1 MDELPGQINS
11 SESDEQKEFK
21 IDVDSMVDL
30 LKTKISSLKLKGI
43 PTLFSKRMISDIE
56 KEIKGE
62 ISLLEE
68 YEIVFNYN
76 DYVDSHIKQYIF
88 ENYSKEIFRK
98 EDNLYRLYMYV
109 FDPYGEEYANIF
121 LEVFSP
127 EMIYDRIKEENVK
140 QRYIEYLKRNYHEN
154 PDHFNTQIERYF
166 KGIDKTG
173 FDFMQNGSNR
183 RTMKD
188 VAINEN
194 VRCPKENVKIVHGHG
209 RIIDGEFFR
218 IPSGAKVITLSQT
231 DVCIPQM
238 TTLEGIQDI
247 FTPFMKLYMD
257 GGSIFEND
265 DSSKKLD
272 SNFETLIE
280 KYKKKGSEYT
290 DADPNNHL
298 NFQYGLHLPGDVIS
312 DMLIQT
318 EGDDCNVSFAGAYDG
333 CNIICFEKG
342 EKKENNTYLNYIKFV
357 ASGDGTFPCEEEPG
371 NIMTKLS
378 NVLEEMG
385 DGTYILYSCRY
396 SRESSYELSRS
407 LSNTV
412 RLPGYDSPPQGPIR
426 TDGIH
431 TLSTRNQPENIDEK
445 KIYRYH
451 IEFLEDYV
459 NLKEMNKNLKTV
471 VESLHREIDI
481 YQSQLLKPQ
490 SQLLKPQSQ
499 FGGRKSR
506 KKSRKKSR
514 RKSRRKIEDD
524 KV

>member
-1 MDELPGQINS
+1 MDDLPGMVYS
-11 SESDEQKEFK
+11 SDPDEKKAFK
-21 IDVDSMVDL
+21 IDVDSMMNL

-43 PTLFSKRMISDIE
+43 PTFYDEKMYSDLENSIKEQIQIFEELGIE
-56 KEIKGE
+56 
-62 ISLLEE
+62 
-68 YEIVFNYN
+68 FNYN
-76 DYVDSHIKQYIF
+76 DLIDFQIKQYIF
-88 ENYSKEIFRK
+88 ENYSNEIFRY
-98 EDNLYRLYMYV
+98 EDDLYRLYMYV
-109 FDPYGEEYANIF
+109 FDPYGEEYFNIF
-121 LEVFSP
+121 SQVFGP
-127 EMIYDRIKEENVK
+127 DMIYSRGNERIVR
-140 QRYIEYLKRNYHEN
+140 QRYIKHLKDKYHKN
-154 PDHFNTQIERYF
+154 PDYFDTQIQLYF
-166 KGIDKTG
+166 KNADKTG

-238 TTLEGIQDI
+238 TSLQGIKDI

-265 DSSKKLD
+265 DSLKKID

-280 KYKKKGSEYT
+280 KYKKKGSVYT

-318 EGDDCNVSFAGAYDG
+318 EGDDCDVSLYGAYDG

-357 ASGDGTFPCEEEPG
+357 ASGDGTFPYEEEPG
-371 NIMTKLS
+371 KRMTKMS

-385 DGTYILYSCRY
+385 DGTYIIYSCRY
-396 SRESSYELSRS
+396 SSASSYELSRS

-412 RLPGYDSPPQGPIR
+412 RLPGYDSPPQGPIHP
-426 TDGIH
+426 DGIYM
-431 TLSTRNQPENIDEK
+431 LSTRNQPENIDEK

-451 IEFLEDYV
+451 IDFLEDYFDL
-459 NLKEMNKNLKTV
+459 NQHIEELEKENEKLKQEYKELDEYAKKMYALN
-471 VESLHREIDI
+471 
-481 YQSQLLKPQ
+481 YQK
-490 SQLLKPQSQ
+490 K
-499 FGGRKSR
+499 GGGARKSIR
-506 KKSRKKSR
+506 KTKRKTRR
-514 RKSRRKIEDD
+514 RK
-524 KV
+524 

>member
-21 IDVDSMVDL
+21 IDVDSMMDL
-30 LKTKISSLKLKGI
+30 LKSKMSSLKLKDV
-43 PTLFSKRMISDIE
+43 PTLFSKRMISDLE
-56 KEIKGE
+56 KEIREQIPIFEG
-62 ISLLEE
+62 IG
-68 YEIVFNYN
+68 FNYS
-76 DYVDSHIKQYIF
+76 DYIDFQIKLYIF

-109 FDPYGEEYANIF
+109 FDPYGEEYTNIF

-127 EMIYDRIKEENVK
+127 EMIYDRSKVENVK

-154 PDHFNTQIERYF
+154 PDHFNTQIQRYF
-166 KGIDKTG
+166 KASDKTG
-173 FDFMQNGSNR
+173 FDFMQDGSNR

-188 VAINEN
+188 VAVNEN

-238 TTLEGIQDI
+238 TSLEGIKDI

-265 DSSKKLD
+265 DSLKKID

-318 EGDDCNVSFAGAYDG
+318 EGDGCDVSFAGAYDG

-342 EKKENNTYLNYIKFV
+342 QKKENNTYLNYIKFV
-357 ASGDGTFPCEEEPG
+357 ASGNGTFPYEEEPSKR
-371 NIMTKLS
+371 MTKMS

-385 DGTYILYSCRY
+385 DGTYIIYSCRY
-396 SRESSYELSRS
+396 SRASSYELSRS

-412 RLPGYDSPPQGPIR
+412 RLPGYDSPPQGPIHP
-426 TDGIH
+426 DGIYM
-431 TLSTRNQPENIDEK
+431 LSTRNQPENIDEK

-459 NLKEMNKNLKTV
+459 NLKETNENLKTI
-471 VESLHREIDI
+471 VESLRREIGI
-481 YQSQLLKPQ
+481 YQSVIQSHPQ
-490 SQLLKPQSQ
+490 T
-499 FGGRKSR
+499 GG

-514 RKSRRKIEDD
+514 RKNRRR
-524 KV
+524 